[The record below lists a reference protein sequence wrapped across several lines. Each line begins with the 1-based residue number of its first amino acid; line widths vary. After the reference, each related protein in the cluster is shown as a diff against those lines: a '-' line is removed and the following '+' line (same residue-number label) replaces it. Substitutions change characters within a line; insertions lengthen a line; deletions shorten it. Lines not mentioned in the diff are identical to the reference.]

1 MTDNA
6 PTIYS
11 RLIKAQ
17 ADFRHIAQDNKAAA
31 FKGGSYVY
39 ANISDCL
46 RVIRPILN
54 KHGLAVLQRTTSDQ
68 NKVGIETVL
77 VSEDGQTLESGIFFV
92 PTEGLMQKGVQAF
105 GSAVTYARRYSLI
118 SFLGLAYGEDDDD
131 GAAATEHHYV
141 TTTTKHQAKQ
151 PTPAHEDADW
161 HHALTPEEIQTL
173 EGVAVEG
180 YEVFVEYMKA
190 NPQVAGKLNKPQKAG
205 LVSYVKNLEKEL

>member
-1 MTDNA
+1 MTDN
-6 PTIYS
+6 TNSIYS

-17 ADFRHIAQDNKAAA
+17 ADFTAITQSNRANA
-31 FKGGSYVY
+31 FKGGSYTY

-46 RVIRPILN
+46 KVIRPILN

-77 VSEDGQTLESGIFFV
+77 VSEDGQTLESGLFFV

-141 TTTTKHQAKQ
+141 TTTTKHQAK
-151 PTPAHEDADW
+151 PTAAHEDADW

-205 LVSYVKNLEKEL
+205 LVSYVKNLEKES

>member
-1 MTDNA
+1 MTDNVNS
-6 PTIYS
+6 IYS

-17 ADFRHIAQDNKAAA
+17 AEFASISQDNRANA
-31 FKGGSYVY
+31 FKGGGNYNY

-46 RVIRPILN
+46 KVIRPILN

-77 VSEDGQTLESGIFFV
+77 VSEDGQTLESGLFFV
-92 PTEGLMQKGVQAF
+92 PTEGLIQKGVQAF

-131 GAAATEHHYV
+131 GVAATEHHWKPQETQKKIV
-141 TTTTKHQAKQ
+141 KPAQ
-151 PTPAHEDADW
+151 PEDPDW
-161 HHALTPEEIQTL
+161 RHALTPDEIQTL

-180 YEVFVEYMKA
+180 YAVFVEYMKA
-190 NPQVAGKLNKPQKAG
+190 NPQISGKLNKSQKAT
-205 LVSYVKNLEKEL
+205 LVQYVKSLEQE